1 MPLSGLATEP
11 SVDISGEKGR
21 VNVRVRKKTRTV
33 PTQLLSALKPVHRA
47 TG

>member
-33 PTQLLSALKPVHRA
+33 PTQLLSA
-47 TG
+47 